1 MRRLIWPSRTE
12 TATVRSPTLSS
23 LVARASPEPRRGQTL
38 GLQHSAGGM
47 ARAVGPAIAGVLF
60 GLAVAAP
67 YVLGAVLLVVSVALL
82 PAAMGHDSLSPVT
95 KR

>member
-1 MRRLIWPSRTE
+1 
-12 TATVRSPTLSS
+12 
-23 LVARASPEPRRGQTL
+23 
-38 GLQHSAGGM
+38 LQHSAGGL

-67 YVLGAVLLVVSVALL
+67 YVLGAVLLVVSVALV
-82 PAAMGHDSLSPVT
+82 PAAMATESLAPVT